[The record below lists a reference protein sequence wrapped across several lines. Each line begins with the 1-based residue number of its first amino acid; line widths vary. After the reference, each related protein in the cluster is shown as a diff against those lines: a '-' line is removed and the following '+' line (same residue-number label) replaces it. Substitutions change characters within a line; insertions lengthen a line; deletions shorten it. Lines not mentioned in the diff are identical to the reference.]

1 MRGEISLKK
10 TTARSLLSSP
20 SFLLSPFLPP
30 HNHTTTHPTPH
41 MHCSARGASGAGR
54 GWLAPHSLMM
64 MMVIDSLFVRCGPWL
79 SLNASKITNRIQG
92 GSCLTIICLRGRL
105 YECNGMGGIEIHVL
119 ITVNQPPT
127 SPSLYRSKGLRL
139 ITKDGR
145 DGHPIYRVGSDY
157 GAGHRSPGL
166 LVLIHEVAKEDEGPE
181 DGGAC
186 HALPVQAGEAFQRL
200 KAGGSWKGA
209 CSGVMR

>member
-1 MRGEISLKK
+1 MSQSPTHSCRIAGALTPPSLPL
-10 TTARSLLSSP
+10 THP
-20 SFLLSPFLPP
+20 SLPP
-30 HNHTTTHPTPH
+30 CLPPFVPLPSNTT
-41 MHCSARGASGAGR
+41 RGPALSIACWTWGGGVGAGKGTQR
-54 GWLAPHSLMM
+54 ACMTQ
-64 MMVIDSLFVRCGPWL
+64 ID
-79 SLNASKITNRIQG
+79 
-92 GSCLTIICLRGRL
+92 
-105 YECNGMGGIEIHVL
+105 IHVL

-166 LVLIHEVAKEDEGPE
+166 PVLIHEVAKEDEGPE

-200 KAGGSWKGA
+200 KAGRELEGGLFGGHEVEA
-209 CSGVMR
+209 GLALRR